1 MCRLVVVAVVAAA
14 EQPSVGNGCN
24 PVDTVIL
31 MTTMYPT

>member
-1 MCRLVVVAVVAAA
+1 MCRLVVVVVVVV